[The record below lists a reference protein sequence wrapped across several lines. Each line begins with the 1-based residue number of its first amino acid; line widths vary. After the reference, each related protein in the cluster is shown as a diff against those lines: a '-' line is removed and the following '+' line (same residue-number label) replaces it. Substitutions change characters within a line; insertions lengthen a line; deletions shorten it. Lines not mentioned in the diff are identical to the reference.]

1 MAKSELSDC
10 CKLMSGELIK
20 VWRWSEFGKVEVDG
34 SEVSALFAV
43 W

>member
-10 CKLMSGELIK
+10 CKLMSGELIE
-20 VWRWSEFGKVEVDG
+20 VWRGSEFGKVEVDG
-34 SEVSALFAV
+34 SEVSALLTV